1 MYRTQYDNTR
11 RVPDAPQSTV
21 SIVEPNQAP
30 SLRYIMGVLQSGGS
44 LNVRMAMEYDNSP
57 TFDDVTIRDTRHLT
71 PSDLD
76 GLLTRFTPPEPPAP
90 SPEPAPTD

>member
-1 MYRTQYDNTR
+1 MYRTQFDKTR
-11 RVPDAPQSTV
+11 QIPDPPQSTN

-30 SLRYIMGVLQSGGS
+30 SLRYIVGVLQSGGS

-57 TFDDVTIRDTRHLT
+57 SFDDVSIRDARHLT

-76 GLLTRFTPPEPPAP
+76 GLITRFSPPAEPEP
-90 SPEPAPTD
+90 SE